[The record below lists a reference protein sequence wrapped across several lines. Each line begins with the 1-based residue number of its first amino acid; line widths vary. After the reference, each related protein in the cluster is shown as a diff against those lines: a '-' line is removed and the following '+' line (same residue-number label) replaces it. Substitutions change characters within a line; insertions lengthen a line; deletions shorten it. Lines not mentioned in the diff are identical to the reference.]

1 LREQKWLTVVSD
13 PPTVFV
19 DITVETTVEV
29 PAGIVWVVVVSP
41 PCKVEVTVEMMV
53 EVPAGTVFVPIEVMM
68 LVMV

>member
-1 LREQKWLTVVSD
+1 
-13 PPTVFV
+13 
-19 DITVETTVEV
+19 
-29 PAGIVWVVVVSP
+29 VVVSP

>member
-1 LREQKWLTVVSD
+1 
-13 PPTVFV
+13 V

-29 PAGIVWVVVVSP
+29 PAGIISVMVVSP

-53 EVPAGTVFVPIEVMM
+53 EVPAGMVTVSIEVVM